1 MDMMITGIE
10 DHPKGKGRVRI
21 FMNNEFAFVLYK
33 GELSQY
39 GIECGVTV
47 TDTLYDRIM
56 QETVF
61 PRARKRAMNLLM
73 NIDRTE
79 ADVRR
84 RLSEDYPPEAVDNAV
99 AYVMSFGY
107 IDDKRYAEEFIRCK
121 TERAGRKQIRSKLME
136 KGISGD
142 VIDAAFESYDE
153 EFGDGGNA
161 DRQLIRKL
169 IIKRQPTGVAD
180 LSYSDRQKLFA
191 YLYGKGFS
199 VSDIEA
205 VYAEMN
211 DPEACKAFG
220 EANGVDFT
228 YYRPEEDSTVGRV
241 AMIEKAAEPGAATV
255 RIVFQGNIKQ

>member
-1 MDMMITGIE
+1 MTITQILPI
-10 DHPKGKGRVRI
+10 DKKRSRI
-21 FMNNEFAFVLYK
+21 WLDEEFAFVLYK

-61 PRARKRAMNLLM
+61 PRAKKRAMNLLM

-99 AYVMSFGY
+99 AYVLSFGY
-107 IDDKRYAEEFIRCK
+107 IDDMRYAEEFIRCK
-121 TERAGRKQIRSKLME
+121 SERAGRKQIRSKLLE
-136 KGISGD
+136 KGISAD
-142 VIDAAFESYDE
+142 VIEAAFESYDE
-153 EFGDGGNA
+153 EFGDGESA

-169 IIKRQPTGVAD
+169 ILKRWPAGVTD
-180 LSYSDRQKLFA
+180 LSYNDRQKLFA
-191 YLYGKGFS
+191 YLYGKGFGI
-199 VSDIEA
+199 SDIEA

-211 DPEACKAFG
+211 DPTF
-220 EANGVDFT
+220 NNDDF
-228 YYRPEEDSTVGRV
+228 
-241 AMIEKAAEPGAATV
+241 
-255 RIVFQGNIKQ
+255 

>member
-84 RLSEDYPPEAVDNAV
+84 RLSRIILRRLSTMQLP
-99 AYVMSFGY
+99 MS
-107 IDDKRYAEEFIRCK
+107 C
-121 TERAGRKQIRSKLME
+121 L
-136 KGISGD
+136 
-142 VIDAAFESYDE
+142 
-153 EFGDGGNA
+153 
-161 DRQLIRKL
+161 
-169 IIKRQPTGVAD
+169 
-180 LSYSDRQKLFA
+180 
-191 YLYGKGFS
+191 
-199 VSDIEA
+199 SDI
-205 VYAEMN
+205 
-211 DPEACKAFG
+211 
-220 EANGVDFT
+220 
-228 YYRPEEDSTVGRV
+228 S
-241 AMIEKAAEPGAATV
+241 MIRDTP
-255 RIVFQGNIKQ
+255 RNL

>member
-84 RLSEDYPPEAVDNAV
+84 RLSEDYPPEAVDNAIQ
-99 AYVMSFGY
+99 YVKSFGY
-107 IDDKRYAEEFIRCK
+107 INDMRYAEEYIRCK
-121 TERAGRKQIRSKLME
+121 AERTSRKQIRSALT
-136 KGISGD
+136 
-142 VIDAAFESYDE
+142 
-153 EFGDGGNA
+153 
-161 DRQLIRKL
+161 RRKSPSRSAL
-169 IIKRQPTGVAD
+169 
-180 LSYSDRQKLFA
+180 
-191 YLYGKGFS
+191 
-199 VSDIEA
+199 
-205 VYAEMN
+205 
-211 DPEACKAFG
+211 
-220 EANGVDFT
+220 
-228 YYRPEEDSTVGRV
+228 
-241 AMIEKAAEPGAATV
+241 
-255 RIVFQGNIKQ
+255 

>member
-1 MDMMITGIE
+1 MDMTITGIE
-10 DHPKGKGRVRI
+10 PYYKGKGREAVYL
-21 FMNNEFAFVLYK
+21 NDKFAFVLYK

-121 TERAGRKQIRSKLME
+121 TERTSRKQIRSKLME
-136 KGISGD
+136 KGID
-142 VIDAAFESYDE
+142 REVIEAAFETYDE
-153 EFGDGGNA
+153 ESDGEPA

-169 IIKRQPTGVAD
+169 IGKRCPSGVSG
-180 LSYSDRQKLFA
+180 LEYNDRQKLFS

-199 VSDIEA
+199 IPDIET
-205 VYAEMN
+205 VYSELQS
-211 DPEACKAFG
+211 EA
-220 EANGVDFT
+220 DL
-228 YYRPEEDSTVGRV
+228 
-241 AMIEKAAEPGAATV
+241 
-255 RIVFQGNIKQ
+255 